1 MAVSSELACMLE
13 AVKEPAMLIRPQDMT
28 VACVNKAFSRVFG
41 AFGFEGKLCWEALHR
56 PRDCAHC
63 GLECPWQKA
72 SETLS
77 EATVSQTVY
86 GAAHAKRFSVS
97 LSPIMASDAT
107 LIYWLE
113 RIEVLENEGVI
124 RHSRGYVGVSKLHE
138 KTVREMAESA
148 AGDDPVWISGEAGTG
163 KELYAR
169 TVHENSSRA
178 AQPFVL
184 VQGADLTD
192 SAARK
197 LLGAGSTAGVST
209 RLFQRANAGTLF
221 VDHIE
226 KIGKLAA
233 RLIVTEIARAKKRS
247 VPGFRLMASSD
258 ESVEVIRKK
267 DQLPPD
273 LTALFMSD
281 AVHVASLRERKVDIA
296 PLAKHF
302 IRGIAPYNTYRITRE
317 ALQALTQCDWA
328 GNMRALRD
336 ALEAAAERCQK
347 YTIRVDDLVLEEA
360 SESGVIFYPGRELM
374 TLDELRDRYLMWVVG
389 EFKGSRQHLAE
400 KLGLSQR
407 TLYRLAAQAKKL
419 QHNDKKGKNE
429 SQV

>member
-77 EATVSQTVY
+77 EAKVSQTVY
-86 GAAHAKRFSVS
+86 GAANAKLYSVS
-97 LSPIMASDAT
+97 LVPIMASDAT

-113 RIEVLENEGVI
+113 RIEVLEAEGVI
-124 RHSRGYVGVSKLHE
+124 RHSRGYVGVSDLHE
-138 KTVREMAESA
+138 KTVREMAQSA
-148 AGDDPVWISGEAGTG
+148 ACDSPVWVSGEAGTG

-178 AQPFVL
+178 SQPFVL

-197 LLGAGSTAGVST
+197 ILCTGSALGAATG
-209 RLFQRANAGTLF
+209 LFQRASSGTLF

-226 KIGKLAA
+226 KMGKTAA
-233 RLIVTEIARAKKRS
+233 RLIVSEIARAKKRS
-247 VPGFRLMASSD
+247 APTFRLMASSD
-258 ESVEVIRKK
+258 ESVEIIREKNL
-267 DQLPPD
+267 LPPE
-273 LTALFMSD
+273 LTALFDSD
-281 AVHVASLRERKVDIA
+281 TVHVASLRDRKDDIA

-302 IRGIAPYNTYRITRE
+302 IRGIAPYNTYKITRE
-317 ALQALTQCDWA
+317 ALQALTQCEWA

-336 ALEAAAERCQK
+336 VLESAAQRCQK
-347 YTIRVDDLVLEEA
+347 YTIRTEDLVLEEA
-360 SESGVIFYPGRELM
+360 SESGVIFFSGRELM

-407 TLYRLAAQAKKL
+407 TLYRLAAHAKKTVK
-419 QHNDKKGKNE
+419 Q
-429 SQV
+429 